1 VLVDATEQ
9 EVARPQD
16 STTRK
21 QYYSGKQKE
30 FTLKTQIVTDD
41 DHHIVAISAA
51 VPGTMHD
58 KKLCDRLHTLE
69 RLPDGAEAK
78 LDKGYQG
85 VAAQVETVTVR
96 DATTAQIDRYK
107 DDLRF
112 FHNLR
117 ASVRQRYAET
127 VDYKDYEQRIRA
139 LMNRH
144 ITSAEVTQMTNLVSI
159 FDEDA
164 FAAEVERVEGTAA
177 KADTIANRVKK
188 TLTEQMEQDP
198 AAHRRFSQLIDDAI
212 AEYRAGRLSERDY
225 LNRMQDALAQI
236 QQGSSSDVPAQL
248 NRYQHARAY
257 YGIIREAA
265 STYRADSQAATS
277 SDLLADAAIAIEQMI
292 ETHKIRDW
300 TRNHDV
306 HKAMMNALEDML
318 YERAAHLGL
327 HLSGTEMDTLLE
339 QLIEVARQRERL

>member
-1 VLVDATEQ
+1 ML
-9 EVARPQD
+9 
-16 STTRK
+16 
-21 QYYSGKQKE
+21 
-30 FTLKTQIVTDD
+30 TDV
-41 DHHIVAISAA
+41 HEEI
-51 VPGTMHD
+51 
-58 KKLCDRLHTLE
+58 DRLPQAHANLWAVFTTVPNQRDTELLE
-69 RLPDGAEAK
+69 RFLEPEDRRQEFYAALTSYARSLK
-78 LDKGYQG
+78 
-85 VAAQVETVTVR
+85 VALSTVAFVR
-96 DATTAQIDRYK
+96 DTPAAQIDRYK

-198 AAHRRFSQLIDDAI
+198 AAYRRFSQLIDDAI

-236 QQGSSSDVPAQL
+236 QQGRSSDVPAQL

-318 YERAAHLGL
+318 YERAAQLGL
-327 HLSGTEMDTLLE
+327 HLTGTEMDTLLE